1 MNKEKNKKR
10 EDVLFD
16 KRLYTRFLR
25 KNVISKKDYQDYLES
40 LPDLEENLLKIQVLG
55 DNLPSVKKIKKDP
68 EDLDNPQ
75 SDD

>member
-1 MNKEKNKKR
+1 MNKEKNEKQK
-10 EDVLFD
+10 DILFD

-25 KNVISKKDYQDYLES
+25 KNVISKKDYLDYLES

-55 DNLPSVKKIKKDP
+55 DNLPSMRKIKKDS

>member
-1 MNKEKNKKR
+1 MNKEKNEKR
-10 EDVLFD
+10 KDILFD